1 MCGSKEF
8 LKIRNQNEDNFDY
21 CIIDE
26 AGQCTET
33 EVLVPLQLR
42 IENLVLVGDPEQ
54 LSATVFLQGNEAKK
68 YKRSLFERLI
78 DGGISVH
85 LLFKQ
90 YRMNQKIS
98 EFPSRFF
105 YHNLLENGPNVYT
118 PCFMRKFHNDQN
130 LNPLLFFSINYSL
143 QKQRMYSWFNNHE
156 AV

>member
-33 EVLVPLQLR
+33 EVLIPLQLR
-42 IENLVLVGDPEQ
+42 IENLILAGDPQQ
-54 LSATVFLQGNEAKK
+54 LSATVFLQGNEGKK
-68 YKRSLFERLI
+68 YKRSLFERLT
-78 DGGISVH
+78 DGGIPVQ

-90 YRMNQKIS
+90 YRMNPKVC

-105 YHNLLENGPNVYT
+105 YHDLLQDGPT
-118 PCFMRKFHNDQN
+118 
-130 LNPLLFFSINYSL
+130 
-143 QKQRMYSWFNNHE
+143 
-156 AV
+156 